1 MPKMPALLLLFQM
14 LWSATAGALTLTDEE
29 QAWLS
34 AHPQLRLGVDASWPP
49 FEYRDQDGRYQGL
62 AADYIALIQER
73 LGVVFK
79 PVEPSSW
86 SAVLEQARR
95 NQLELLPGV
104 MSTPERQG
112 FLAFTRPY
120 LDFPIVILAHEGG
133 AQPRTLKDLYGLKI
147 AVVENYAPHELL
159 RTHHPDLN
167 LVALP
172 NVSSALQALATDE
185 VDAVVGDL
193 ASSIWSLR
201 QLKLDGLYVSGET
214 NYRYQLAMAVPREQK
229 ILVGILDKVMADM
242 STSEISKIQ
251 ERWVGNVL
259 DHRTLWYDLLIYG
272 LPGILLLV
280 AILAAM
286 MRVNRRLSSE
296 ISRRIALEQELRS
309 SEYHYRGLI
318 ESLSA
323 IAWEADA
330 NDFTYSYVS
339 PHAEDLLGYPLGHWL
354 RPGFW
359 RSIIHPDDALW
370 AQAYCDSE
378 TAAGRDHSLDYR
390 VICAD
395 GRSLWVRD
403 IVSLIEH
410 GHKPVMRG
418 LMIDISETKNAED
431 ALRLSEQKFAS
442 VFQQCPDILLI
453 ARLSDGCLLEV
464 NEAFEEQI
472 GLSSAEV
479 IGRTA
484 TELSIWGVDGI
495 GPGLLLRLQS
505 GSIRNLE
512 TLFRRSNGQLFTGLI
527 SAETFELDN
536 TPALVVAV
544 RDISQLKETQEQL
557 QTSEEKFAKAFHA
570 SPDGL
575 LLSRQSDGLLLEVNE
590 GFCRLTGFDSHTSLD
605 HTSLDLG
612 IWVDLNERR
621 RLLEMLKKDGF
632 VRDFSCHIRRSD
644 GQIRLCELSARPLP
658 IAGVDCMLTI
668 ARDITE
674 RHLMQEKL
682 QLAATVFENT
692 AEGVL
697 ITDTEQRISA
707 VNRAFSEITG
717 YSEFEA
723 LGQTPRLLASG
734 QHDSAFYAAMWHQL
748 TAEGHWQGEIHN
760 RRKNGELY
768 PSWLT
773 ISAVRNSE
781 RAITHFVAV
790 FADISSLKHA
800 QAKLDY
806 QAHHDPLTGLPNRTL
821 FENRLQAALTCA
833 QSSKRQGAVLFLD
846 LDRFKHINDS
856 LGHPV
861 GDLLLKGI
869 AQRLKEQVR
878 DIDTVARLGGDEFI
892 ILLPG
897 LHQPSDASHIAN
909 KLLACFSAPFQAGEH
924 EFFTSASIGTSLYP
938 QDGTDVASLI
948 RNADAAMYRSKAKGR
963 NRVECYTRDLTAQ
976 ASERIALE
984 HELRRAIERNE
995 LSLCYQPKFS
1005 LKTQSLVGAEALI
1018 RWTHPLFGDV
1028 PPEHF
1033 IGLAEENGMILQL
1046 GDWVLEQACRQM
1058 QIWKK
1063 RYQAFGPL
1071 SVNLAGAQ
1079 LRQTS
1084 LIKRIEQLLKTH
1096 QLKAGDL
1103 QLEITE
1109 NFIMSQAEEAL
1120 AILHQLKH
1128 LGVQLAIDDFGTGY
1142 SSLSYLKRLPLD
1154 ILKIDQ
1160 SFIRGLPDD
1169 PHDAA
1174 IARAI
1179 IALGRSMQLTIIA
1192 EGVENQAQQQFLA
1205 AEGCEQIQ
1213 GYIVS
1218 LPLPAEEFA
1227 ASFLRIAV
1235 SDLSDGTAW
1244 KPSL

>member
-1 MPKMPALLLLFQM
+1 MSLKPAILLLILI
-14 LWSATAGALTLTDEE
+14 LWNTTAGALTLTDEE
-29 QAWLS
+29 NAWLA
-34 AHPQLRLGVDASWPP
+34 AHPQLKLGVDASWPP
-49 FEYRDQDGRYQGL
+49 FEFRDQEGRYQGL
-62 AADYIALIQER
+62 AADYIAMIQQR
-73 LGVVFK
+73 LGVTFK

-86 SAVLEQARR
+86 TEVLAQARESR
-95 NQLELLPGV
+95 IDLLPGI

-120 LDFPIVILAHEGG
+120 LDFPIVILAHKGG
-133 AQPRTLKDLYGLKI
+133 AQPRKLADLYGLKI

-172 NVSSALQALATDE
+172 NVSSTLQALATDQ

-214 NYRYQLAMAVPREQK
+214 PYRYQLAMAVPRDK
-229 ILVGILDKVMADM
+229 SVLVGILDKVMADM
-242 STSEISKIQ
+242 SSSEISQIQ
-251 ERWVGNVL
+251 QHWVGNVV
-259 DHRTLWYDLLIYG
+259 DQRMFWSDLLVYG
-272 LPGILLLV
+272 LPTVLLLMAV
-280 AILAAM
+280 LAVVI
-286 MRVNRRLSSE
+286 RINRRLSSE

-309 SEYHYRGLI
+309 SEYHYRGLV

-339 PHAEDLLGYPLGHWL
+339 PHAEDLLGYPLSDWL

-359 RSIIHPDDALW
+359 RSILHPEDALW

-390 VICAD
+390 VIRAD
-395 GRSLWVRD
+395 GQPLWVRN
-403 IVSLIEH
+403 IVSMIEH
-410 GHKPVMRG
+410 GHQPVMRG
-418 LMIDISETKNAED
+418 LMIDISETKRTED

-453 ARLSDGCLLEV
+453 ARHSDGCLLEV

-472 GLSSAEV
+472 GLPPDQV

-484 TELSIWGVDGI
+484 TDLDLWGVEGS
-495 GPGLLLRLQS
+495 GPLLLERLHQ
-505 GSIRNLE
+505 GGIRNLE
-512 TLFRRSNGQLFTGLI
+512 MSFRRSNGQLFTGLT
-527 SAETFELDN
+527 SAETFELDG

-544 RDISQLKETQEQL
+544 RDISQLKETQQQL

-590 GFCRLTGFDSHTSLD
+590 GFCRLTGYDLNPTID
-605 HTSLDLG
+605 QTSLDLG
-612 IWVDLNERR
+612 IWVDLNERK
-621 RLLEMLKKDGF
+621 RLVDQLNRDGF
-632 VRDFSCHIRRSD
+632 VRDFTCHIRRSD

-658 IAGVDCMLTI
+658 ITGVDCMLTI

-697 ITDTEQRISA
+697 ITDIDQRISA

-717 YSEFEA
+717 YSEIEA

-734 QHDSAFYAAMWHQL
+734 QHDSAFYLAMWHQL
-748 TAEGHWQGEIHN
+748 TAEGHWQGEIYN
-760 RRKNGELY
+760 KRKNGELY

-773 ISAVRNSE
+773 ISAVRNSDRE
-781 RAITHFVAV
+781 ITHFVAV
-790 FADISSLKHA
+790 FADISSIKHA

-821 FENRLQAALTCA
+821 FENRLQGVLTCA
-833 QSSKRQGAVLFLD
+833 QVSNRQGAVLFLD
-846 LDRFKHINDS
+846 LDRFKHINES

-878 DIDTVARLGGDEFI
+878 DVDTVARLGGDEFI

-897 LHQPSDASHIAN
+897 LHKPSDASTIAN
-909 KLLACFSAPFQAGEH
+909 KLLACFNAPFQAGEH
-924 EFFTSASIGTSLYP
+924 EFFTSASIGISLYP
-938 QDGTDVASLI
+938 QDGTDVSTLI

-963 NRVECYTRDLTAQ
+963 NRVEAYTRDLTAQ

-984 HELRRAIERNE
+984 HELRRAVERNE
-995 LSLCYQPKFS
+995 MSLCFQPKLS

-1018 RWTHPLFGDV
+1018 RWSHPTFGEV

-1033 IGLAEENGMILQL
+1033 IHLAEENGTILQL

-1058 QIWKK
+1058 QAWKQH
-1063 RYQAFGPL
+1063 YQPFGPL
-1071 SVNLAGAQ
+1071 SINLAGAQ
-1079 LRQTS
+1079 LRHPH
-1084 LIKRIEQLLKTH
+1084 LARRIEQLLKHH

-1120 AILHQLKH
+1120 AVLYQLKK

-1154 ILKIDQ
+1154 ILKIDK

-1192 EGVENQAQQQFLA
+1192 EGVENQAQQRFLA

-1218 LPLPAEEFA
+1218 LPLPPEEFA
-1227 ASFLRIAV
+1227 AAFLRIAL
-1235 SDLSDGTAW
+1235 SDLSDGTGA

>member
-1 MPKMPALLLLFQM
+1 MPLMPAILLLLLI
-14 LWSATAGALTLTDEE
+14 LWNTTAGALTLTDEE
-29 QAWLS
+29 KAWLA
-34 AHPQLRLGVDASWPP
+34 AHQQLSLGVDASWPP
-49 FEYRDQDGRYQGL
+49 FEFRDQEGRYQGL
-62 AADYIALIQER
+62 AADYIAAIQQR
-73 LGVVFK
+73 LGVTLK

-86 SAVLEQARR
+86 TEVLAQARENR
-95 NQLELLPGV
+95 IDLLPGI

-112 FLAFTRPY
+112 YLAFTRPY
-120 LDFPIVILAHEGG
+120 LDFPIVILAHKGG
-133 AQPRTLKDLYGLKI
+133 AQPRKLDDLYGLKI

-172 NVSSALQALATDE
+172 NVSSTLQALATDQ

-214 NYRYQLAMAVPREQK
+214 PYRYQLAMAAPRDNK
-229 ILVGILDKVMADM
+229 VLVGILDKVMADM
-242 STSEISKIQ
+242 SSGEVSQIQ
-251 ERWVGNVL
+251 QRWVGNVV
-259 DHRTLWYDLLIYG
+259 DQRMFWSDLLVYG
-272 LPGILLLV
+272 LPTVLLLMAV
-280 AILAAM
+280 LAVVI
-286 MRVNRRLSSE
+286 RINRRLSSE

-309 SEYHYRGLI
+309 SEYHYRGLV

-339 PHAEDLLGYPLGHWL
+339 PHAEDLLGYPLSDWL

-359 RSIIHPDDALW
+359 RSILHPEDALW

-390 VICAD
+390 VIRAD
-395 GRSLWVRD
+395 GQPLWVRN
-403 IVSLIEH
+403 IVSMIEH
-410 GHKPVMRG
+410 GHQPVMRG
-418 LMIDISETKNAED
+418 LMIDISETKRTED

-453 ARLSDGCLLEV
+453 ARHSDGCLLEV

-472 GLSSAEV
+472 GLTAGQVLGRSA
-479 IGRTA
+479 TD
-484 TELSIWGVDGI
+484 LHLWGVEGS
-495 GPGLLLRLQS
+495 GPPLLERLHQ
-505 GSIRNLE
+505 GGIRNLE
-512 TLFRRSNGQLFTGLI
+512 MSFRRSNGQLFTGLT
-527 SAETFELDN
+527 SAETFELDG

-544 RDISQLKETQEQL
+544 RDISQLKETQQQL

-590 GFCRLTGFDSHTSLD
+590 GFCRLTGYDLNPTID
-605 HTSLDLG
+605 QTSLDLG
-612 IWVDLNERR
+612 IWVDLNERKR
-621 RLLEMLKKDGF
+621 MVDQLNRDGF
-632 VRDFSCHIRRSD
+632 VRDFTCHIRRSD

-697 ITDTEQRISA
+697 ITDIDQRISA

-717 YSEFEA
+717 YSEIEA

-748 TAEGHWQGEIHN
+748 TAEGHWQGEIYN
-760 RRKNGELY
+760 KRKNGELY

-773 ISAVRNSE
+773 ISAVRNE
-781 RAITHFVAV
+781 REITHFVAV

-806 QAHHDPLTGLPNRTL
+806 QAHHDPLTGLPNRAL
-821 FENRLQAALTCA
+821 FENRLQAVLTCA
-833 QSSKRQGAVLFLD
+833 QVSNRQGAVLFLD

-878 DIDTVARLGGDEFI
+878 DVDTVARLGGDEFI

-897 LHQPSDASHIAN
+897 LHKPSDASTIAN
-909 KLLACFSAPFQAGEH
+909 KLLACFVAPFQAGEH
-924 EFFTSASIGTSLYP
+924 EFFTSASIGISLYP
-938 QDGTDVASLI
+938 QDGTDVATLI

-963 NRVECYTRDLTAQ
+963 NRVEAYTRDLTAQ

-984 HELRRAIERNE
+984 HELRRAVERNE
-995 LSLCYQPKFS
+995 MSLCFQPKLS
-1005 LKTQSLVGAEALI
+1005 LKTQNLVGAEALI
-1018 RWTHPLFGDV
+1018 RWSHPTFGEV

-1033 IGLAEENGMILQL
+1033 IHLAEENGTILQL

-1058 QIWKK
+1058 QAWKQH
-1063 RYQAFGPL
+1063 YEPFGPL
-1071 SVNLAGAQ
+1071 SINLAGAQ
-1079 LRQTS
+1079 LRQPH
-1084 LIKRIEQLLKTH
+1084 LARRIEQLLKH
-1096 QLKAGDL
+1096 YQLKAGDL

-1120 AILHQLKH
+1120 AVLYQLKK

-1154 ILKIDQ
+1154 ILKIDK

-1192 EGVENQAQQQFLA
+1192 EGVENQAQQRFLA

-1218 LPLPAEEFA
+1218 LPLPPSEFA
-1227 ASFLRIAV
+1227 ATFLRIAL
-1235 SDLSDGTAW
+1235 SDLSDGTGA

>member
-1 MPKMPALLLLFQM
+1 MSLKPAILLLILI
-14 LWSATAGALTLTDEE
+14 LWNTTAGALTLTDEE
-29 QAWLS
+29 NAWLA
-34 AHPQLRLGVDASWPP
+34 AHPQLKLGVDASWPP
-49 FEYRDQDGRYQGL
+49 FEFRDQEGRYQGL
-62 AADYIALIQER
+62 AADYIAMIQQR
-73 LGVVFK
+73 LGVTFK

-86 SAVLEQARR
+86 TEVLAQARESR
-95 NQLELLPGV
+95 IDLLPGI

-120 LDFPIVILAHEGG
+120 LDFPIVILAHKGG
-133 AQPRTLKDLYGLKI
+133 AQPRKLADLYGLKI

-172 NVSSALQALATDE
+172 NVSSTLQALATDQ

-214 NYRYQLAMAVPREQK
+214 PYRYQLAMAVPRDK
-229 ILVGILDKVMADM
+229 SVLVGILDKVMADM
-242 STSEISKIQ
+242 SSSEISQIQ
-251 ERWVGNVL
+251 QHWVGNVV
-259 DHRTLWYDLLIYG
+259 DQRMFWSDLLVYG
-272 LPGILLLV
+272 LPTVLLLMAV
-280 AILAAM
+280 LAVVI
-286 MRVNRRLSSE
+286 RINRRLSSE

-309 SEYHYRGLI
+309 SEYHYRGLV

-339 PHAEDLLGYPLGHWL
+339 PHAEDLLGYPLSDWL

-359 RSIIHPDDALW
+359 RSILHPEDALW

-390 VICAD
+390 VIRAD
-395 GRSLWVRD
+395 GQPLWVRN
-403 IVSLIEH
+403 IVSMIEH
-410 GHKPVMRG
+410 GHQPVMRG
-418 LMIDISETKNAED
+418 LMIDISETKRTED

-453 ARLSDGCLLEV
+453 ARHSDGCLLEV

-472 GLSSAEV
+472 GLPPDQV

-484 TELSIWGVDGI
+484 TDLDLWGVEGS
-495 GPGLLLRLQS
+495 GPLLLERLHQ
-505 GSIRNLE
+505 GGIRNLE
-512 TLFRRSNGQLFTGLI
+512 MSFRRSNGQLFTGLT
-527 SAETFELDN
+527 SAETFELDG

-544 RDISQLKETQEQL
+544 RDISQLKETQQQL

-590 GFCRLTGFDSHTSLD
+590 GFCRLTGYDLNPTID
-605 HTSLDLG
+605 QTSLDLG
-612 IWVDLNERR
+612 IWVDLNERK
-621 RLLEMLKKDGF
+621 RLVDQLNRDGF
-632 VRDFSCHIRRSD
+632 VRDFTCHIRRSD

-658 IAGVDCMLTI
+658 ITGVDCMLTI

-697 ITDTEQRISA
+697 ITDIDQRISA

-717 YSEFEA
+717 YSEIEA

-734 QHDSAFYAAMWHQL
+734 QHDSAFYLAMWHQL
-748 TAEGHWQGEIHN
+748 TAEGHWQGEIYN
-760 RRKNGELY
+760 KRKNGELY

-773 ISAVRNSE
+773 ISAVRNSDRE
-781 RAITHFVAV
+781 ITHFVAV
-790 FADISSLKHA
+790 FADISSIKHA

-821 FENRLQAALTCA
+821 FENRLQGVLTCA
-833 QSSKRQGAVLFLD
+833 QVSNRQGAVLFLD
-846 LDRFKHINDS
+846 LDRFKHISDS

-878 DIDTVARLGGDEFI
+878 DVDTVARLGGDEFI

-897 LHQPSDASHIAN
+897 LHKPSDASTIAN
-909 KLLACFSAPFQAGEH
+909 KLLACFNAPFQAGEH
-924 EFFTSASIGTSLYP
+924 EFFTSASIGISLYP
-938 QDGTDVASLI
+938 QDGTDVSTLI

-963 NRVECYTRDLTAQ
+963 NRVEAYTRDLTAQ

-984 HELRRAIERNE
+984 HELRRAVERNE
-995 LSLCYQPKFS
+995 MSLCFQPKLS

-1018 RWTHPLFGDV
+1018 RWSHPTFGEV

-1033 IGLAEENGMILQL
+1033 IHLAEENGTILQL

-1058 QIWKK
+1058 QAWKQH
-1063 RYQAFGPL
+1063 YQPFGPL
-1071 SVNLAGAQ
+1071 SINLAGAQ
-1079 LRQTS
+1079 LRHPH
-1084 LIKRIEQLLKTH
+1084 LARRIEQLLKHH

-1120 AILHQLKH
+1120 AVLYQLKK

-1154 ILKIDQ
+1154 ILKIDK

-1192 EGVENQAQQQFLA
+1192 EGVENQAQQRFLA

-1218 LPLPAEEFA
+1218 LPLPPEEFA
-1227 ASFLRIAV
+1227 AAFLRIAL
-1235 SDLSDGTAW
+1235 SDLSDGTGA

>member
-1 MPKMPALLLLFQM
+1 MLPMPAILLSFLM
-14 LWSATAGALTLTDEE
+14 LWNTAAGALTLTDDEKT
-29 QAWLS
+29 WLT

-49 FEYRDQDGRYQGL
+49 FEFRDQEGRYQGL
-62 AADYIALIQER
+62 AADYIALIQDR
-73 LGVVFK
+73 LGVSLK

-86 SAVLEQARR
+86 TEVLQQARDGR
-95 NQLELLPGV
+95 IDLLPGI

-112 FLAFTRPY
+112 YLAFTRPY
-120 LDFPIVILAHEGG
+120 LDFPIVILAHEKGP
-133 AQPRTLKDLYGLKI
+133 QPRTLKDLYGLKV

-172 NVSSALQALATDE
+172 NVSSALQALATDA

-201 QLKLDGLYVSGET
+201 QLKLEGLYVSGDT
-214 NYRYQLAMAVPREQK
+214 PYRYQLAMAAPRDQQAL
-229 ILVGILDKVMADM
+229 IGILDKVIADM
-242 STSEISKIQ
+242 SSDEVSEIQ
-251 ERWVGNVL
+251 QRWVGNVV
-259 DHRTLWYDLLIYG
+259 DQRSFWQDTLLYG
-272 LPGILLLV
+272 LPAVLLLI
-280 AILAAM
+280 AILAAVI
-286 MRVNRRLSSE
+286 RINRRLSSE

-339 PHAEDLLGYPLGHWL
+339 PHAEDLLGYPLHDWL
-354 RPGFW
+354 KPGFW
-359 RSIIHPDDALW
+359 RSILHPDDALW
-370 AQAYCDSE
+370 AQALCESE

-390 VICAD
+390 VMRAD
-395 GRSLWVRD
+395 GQPLWVRN
-403 IVSLIEH
+403 IVSMIEH
-410 GHKPVMRG
+410 GPRPLMRG
-418 LMIDISETKNAED
+418 LMIDISETKRTED
-431 ALRLSEQKFAS
+431 ALRLSQQKFAS
-442 VFQQCPDILLI
+442 VFEQCPDILLI
-453 ARLSDGCLLEV
+453 ARHSDGVLLEV

-472 GLSSAEV
+472 GLSPGQV

-484 TELSIWGVDGI
+484 TELNLWANEGM
-495 GPGLLLRLQS
+495 GPKLLERLHQ
-505 GSIRNLE
+505 GGIRNVE
-512 TLFRRSNGQLFTGLI
+512 MTFRRNDGELFTGLT
-527 SAETFELDN
+527 SAETFELDGSL
-536 TPALVVAV
+536 ALVVAV
-544 RDISQLKETQEQL
+544 RDISQLKQTQQQL

-590 GFCRLTGFDSHTSLD
+590 GFCRLTGYEFNTPIDQTSF
-605 HTSLDLG
+605 DLG
-612 IWVDLNERR
+612 IWVDLNERK
-621 RLLEMLKKDGF
+621 RLIGQLGRDGF

-658 IAGVDCMLTI
+658 IGGVDCMLTI

-697 ITDTEQRISA
+697 ITDTDQRISA

-717 YSEFEA
+717 YSEIEA

-734 QHDSAFYAAMWHQL
+734 QHDSAFYIAMWHQL
-748 TAEGHWQGEIHN
+748 TAEGHWQGEIYN
-760 RRKNGELY
+760 KRKNGELY

-781 RAITHFVAV
+781 HVITHFVAV
-790 FADISSLKHA
+790 FADISSIKHA

-806 QAHHDPLTGLPNRTL
+806 QAHHDPLTGLPNRAL

-833 QSSKRQGAVLFLD
+833 QVSNRQGAVLFLD

-878 DIDTVARLGGDEFI
+878 DVDTVARLGGDEFI

-897 LHQPSDASHIAN
+897 LHKPTDAQAIAN
-909 KLLACFSAPFQAGEH
+909 KLLACFVAPFQAGEH

-938 QDGTDVASLI
+938 QDGTDVATLI

-963 NRVECYTRDLTAQ
+963 NRVEAYTCDLTVQ
-976 ASERIALE
+976 ASERIAME

-995 LSLCYQPKFS
+995 MSLSFQPKLS
-1005 LKTQSLVGAEALI
+1005 LKTQTLVGAEALI
-1018 RWTHPLFGDV
+1018 RWSHPTFGEV

-1033 IGLAEENGMILQL
+1033 IHLAEENGTILQL
-1046 GDWVLEQACRQM
+1046 GDWVLEQACQQM
-1058 QIWKK
+1058 HSWKK
-1063 RYQAFGPL
+1063 TYRAFGPL
-1071 SVNLAGAQ
+1071 SINLAGAQ
-1079 LRQTS
+1079 LRQPN
-1084 LIKRIEQLLKTH
+1084 LAKRIEHLLKVYKLT
-1096 QLKAGDL
+1096 AGDL

-1120 AILHQLKH
+1120 AVLHQLKQ

-1154 ILKIDQ
+1154 ILKIDK

-1192 EGVENQAQQQFLA
+1192 EGVENQAQQRFLA

-1218 LPLPAEEFA
+1218 LPLPPDEFA
-1227 ASFLRIAV
+1227 ASFLRIAL
-1235 SDLSDGTAW
+1235 SDLSDGTVS